1 MDNNLPE
8 RSPACRDLS
17 GLRDRLAAMNLS
29 LVKTTIQQAPDAAN
43 GNVAIAQTEVEL
55 EGTKMSM
62 PGFATPKTAHSE
74 DAHCLLAEA
83 AYASMD
89 ATLTSLK
96 AMRGDKAQTDST
108 HQSAPSRGN
117 ASSLKPISEK
127 QVNYIRILAKG
138 KPADTISRDLTGK
151 PLEQCSGADADKII
165 KMLMGQS
172 DRSGDVPF

>member
-1 MDNNLPE
+1 MDNDLSE
-8 RSPACRDLS
+8 RCPDCRDFS
-17 GLRDRLAAMNLS
+17 GLRDRLAAMKPS

-55 EGTKMSM
+55 EGAKTSM

-74 DAHCLLAEA
+74 DAHCLLSEA

-89 ATLTSLK
+89 AALTSLK
-96 AMRGDKAQTDST
+96 AMYGDAAQTNST

-127 QVNYIRILAKG
+127 QVNYIRVLAKG
-138 KPADTISRDLTGK
+138 KAADTISRDLTGK

-165 KMLMGQS
+165 KALMGKS
-172 DRSGDVPF
+172 DRSSVPF

>member
-1 MDNNLPE
+1 MDKNTTNHVAVDDGLLKMQEKIGNLGI
-8 RSPACRDLS
+8 STLK
-17 GLRDRLAAMNLS
+17 
-29 LVKTTIQQAPDAAN
+29 VTIKQAPDATN
-43 GNVAIAQTEVEL
+43 GHVAIAQTEVEL
-55 EGTKMSM
+55 EGAKTSM

-74 DAHCLLAEA
+74 DAHCLLSEA

-89 ATLTSLK
+89 AALTSLK
-96 AMRGDKAQTDST
+96 AMYGDAAQTNST

>member
-1 MDNNLPE
+1 MDNDLSE
-8 RSPACRDLS
+8 RRPDCRDLS
-17 GLRDRLAAMNLS
+17 GLRDRLAAMKPS
-29 LVKTTIQQAPDAAN
+29 LVKTTIQQAPDVAN

-55 EGTKMSM
+55 EGTKTSM

-74 DAHCLLAEA
+74 DAHCLLSEA

-89 ATLTSLK
+89 AALTSLK
-96 AMRGDKAQTDST
+96 AMCGDAAQTNST

-127 QVNYIRILAKG
+127 QVNYIRVLAKG
-138 KPADTISRDLTGK
+138 KAADTISRDLTGK

-165 KMLMGQS
+165 KTLMGKS
-172 DRSGDVPF
+172 DRSSDVPF